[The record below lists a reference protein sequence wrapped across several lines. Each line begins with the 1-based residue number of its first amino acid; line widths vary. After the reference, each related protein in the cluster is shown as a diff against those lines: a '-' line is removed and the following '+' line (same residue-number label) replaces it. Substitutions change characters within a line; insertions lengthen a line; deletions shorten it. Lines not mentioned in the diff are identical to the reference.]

1 MERSRLPR
9 GRHFRLL
16 STAAVVFSEC
26 GGERTEGA
34 GGREAGWAEGGGNP
48 IAETPGWTF
57 PPPPTLS
64 GRIGEGSPPPPAS
77 RGAEPGSGE
86 ATLSAPAV
94 VGLAGALTWRPL
106 SSWRAGLSARVR
118 SSLGVGARADAYR

>member
-1 MERSRLPR
+1 MERSRLSS

-16 STAAVVFSEC
+16 SAAAAVFSEC
-26 GGERTEGA
+26 GGERAEEA
-34 GGREAGWAEGGGNP
+34 GGQEAGWAEGGGNP
-48 IAETPGWTF
+48 IAKTPAWTF

-64 GRIGEGSPPPPAS
+64 GRIGEGSPPPQAS

-94 VGLAGALTWRPL
+94 VERAGALTWRPL
-106 SSWRAGLSARVR
+106 SSGRARRAARAGSR
-118 SSLGVGARADAYR
+118 LGVGARADAYR